1 MRPTSTVVLA
11 PLLKQLLRLTNAR
24 LVSMHEVVVR
34 MSLGKRVPLGR
45 LKKILQRRDTVYLV
59 QPVQRMWNV
68 VIVEVRHEQQTFP
81 SSSKTRCT

>member
-24 LVSMHEVVVR
+24 LVSVHEVVVR

-45 LKKILQRRDTVYLV
+45 IKKILQRRDTVYLV
-59 QPVQRMWNV
+59 QPVPRMWNV
-68 VIVEVRHEQQTFP
+68 AIVEVRHEQQTFP
-81 SSSKTRCT
+81 SSSK